1 MTTNTHTDV
10 KSTENIYPGIDAH
23 TNKLASETPENFIK
37 RFGDL
42 ISYAKSNNIEIHL
55 YDVSKRYI
63 LPKRDLDNAL
73 NNLENEAY
81 TTFYLNL
88 QNKKLQHVKEDIH
101 DNMAR
106 HMLALY
112 AGQIIPEELTS
123 KIVLGQ
129 RETKAVITHN
139 TNIIKFKKIP
149 KHDQKGKIIL
159 ATDPK
164 YKDYV
169 NQVMKDKYSSHG
181 LNTENANIKTIK
193 TRLIEI
199 GEEVTSINFVQQ
211 QKKDIEDKQ
220 QTYKTSIPIL
230 NKFFTEIIKTNSPAI
245 KECVDNHEFSKAWHT
260 LLMEQLITND
270 TNMTIIS
277 LNQNILNLTYDINL
291 DNDFDIFYNRFT
303 VTHALYLF
311 KLWHEKVTY
320 ETIHYTISQFD
331 DYDALSYIN
340 KNLSQEKQIQRIPDQ
355 VNYEQRFIQLRR
367 AITGSHLQQTLQN
380 YLATSQNHTL
390 NGLVHDL
397 KQIDKNCTVR
407 HSATTATQ
415 LQNQNQSIVASSTS
429 SAQTKSN
436 TTITTTTTK
445 EQPKSTRF
453 QKLQQQVPSNFNH
466 EKHCVSCFASG
477 ESTGK
482 YKDLRGKLYHTHSS
496 NNCLWKQ
503 LKAKQINPQ
512 DIEARYKERY
522 DPHYQ
527 PKPYSSDRQ
536 YSRDKDSYDRHSYPS
551 RSLPLHNEYQP
562 QGNHTHVSNHDNRDP
577 SPTHSTYSKRS
588 YKSDNE
594 DREQPHSKYQRQDY
608 SDSRH
613 RSPSPSPNYHDNRYS
628 RS

>member
-1 MTTNTHTDV
+1 MTTKTM
-10 KSTENIYPGIDAH
+10 ENIYPGIDAH

-37 RFGDL
+37 KFGDL
-42 ISYAKSNNIEIHL
+42 ISYAKTNNIEIHL

-63 LPKRDLDNAL
+63 LPKRDLDNVL
-73 NNLENEAY
+73 NNLENDAY

-88 QNKKLQHVKEDIH
+88 QNKKIQHVKEDVH
-101 DNMAR
+101 DNMKN

-112 AGQIIPEELTS
+112 AGQIIPAELTS
-123 KIVLGQ
+123 KYALTKT
-129 RETKAVITHN
+129 ETNAVKTHN
-139 TNIIKFKKIP
+139 DNVIKFKKIP
-149 KHDQKGKIIL
+149 KHAQAGTIIS
-159 ATDPK
+159 ADDPK
-164 YKDYV
+164 YKVYV
-169 NQVMKDKYSSHG
+169 SQVMKNKYSSHG
-181 LNTENANIKTIK
+181 LNIENANIVTIK
-193 TRLIEI
+193 ARLKEI

-211 QKKDIEDKQ
+211 QKKDIENKQ
-220 QTYKTSIPIL
+220 QTYKSSIPIL

-277 LNQNILNLTYDINL
+277 LNQNILNLAYDINL

-320 ETIHYTISQFD
+320 ETIHYTISKFD
-331 DYDALSYIN
+331 DKDALLYIN
-340 KNLSQEKQIQRIPDQ
+340 KNLSQDKQIQRMPDQ

-397 KQIDKNCTVR
+397 RQVDKNCTVR

-415 LQNQNQSIVASSTS
+415 IQNQNQSIVASSTS

-436 TTITTTTTK
+436 STITTTTTK
-445 EQPKSTRF
+445 EQPKPTRF
-453 QKLQQQVPSNFNH
+453 QKLQQQVPPDFNH

-482 YKDLRGKLYHTHSS
+482 YKDLRGKLYQTHSS

-503 LKAKQINPQ
+503 LKAKQMPPQ
-512 DIEARYKERY
+512 QIEDRYKERY

-527 PKPYSSDRQ
+527 PKPYSSDHQ
-536 YSRDKDSYDRHSYPS
+536 YSRDKDSYDRRSYPS
-551 RSLPLHNEYQP
+551 RSLPSHSEYQP
-562 QGNHTHVSNHDNRDP
+562 QGNHTYVSNRDTRDP

-588 YKSDNE
+588 HRSEYD
-594 DREQPHSKYQRQDY
+594 DRDQPQPKYSRRDDY

-613 RSPSPSPNYHDNRYS
+613 RSPSSSPNYQDNHHS